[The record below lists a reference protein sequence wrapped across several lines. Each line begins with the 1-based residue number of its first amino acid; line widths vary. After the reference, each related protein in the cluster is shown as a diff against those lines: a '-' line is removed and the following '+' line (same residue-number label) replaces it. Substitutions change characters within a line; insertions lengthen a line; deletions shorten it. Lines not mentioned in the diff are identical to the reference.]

1 MTYASGMTISR
12 RMRAR
17 MVRALIISAASLTT
31 AGVVGC
37 GGHSVGTGDGQPR
50 PVRVSVG
57 VDSALACELSG
68 VRSCGH
74 LLACWYEAD
83 ERVCGYADRAV
94 VGSHDFAYGDWLSP
108 RFAVHSTTT

>member
-1 MTYASGMTISR
+1 MGMTTSH

-17 MVRALIISAASLTT
+17 VSRALIITTTALTT
-31 AGVVGC
+31 AGIVGC
-37 GGHSVGTGDGQPR
+37 GGHSGGTGHSQAQ
-50 PVRVSVG
+50 PVRVSVSI
-57 VDSALACELSG
+57 DSTPACELSG
-68 VRSCGH
+68 THSCGH

-83 ERVCGYADRAV
+83 ERVCGYADHAV